1 MTMLKVNELVKAF
14 GGLTAVNQLS
24 FEIKEG
30 TIHGLIGPNGSGKT
44 TTFNLITG
52 FLKPDSGEINFNNNR
67 LDILEKHQINP
78 LGIARTFQHI
88 SLFDKMTVFENVMVG
103 FHVRTKA
110 GLIASIFKP
119 DYVKKEEKF
128 VCEKTGELL
137 QYVKL
142 YDKKDELASN
152 LAYGE
157 QRLLEIARGLASDPQ
172 LLLLDEPGAGMN
184 ESEKNRL
191 TELIFDIRDN
201 KGITIL
207 LVEHEMKL
215 VMSVCDKIT
224 VLNKG
229 TRIANGTPDEIQTD
243 PKVLEAYLGGE
254 IKC

>member
-1 MTMLKVNELVKAF
+1 MTMLKVKKLVKRF

-24 FEIKEG
+24 FEIGEG
-30 TIHGLIGPNGSGKT
+30 AIHGLIGPNGSGKT

-52 FLKPDSGEINFNNNR
+52 FLKPDSGEISFKNNR
-67 LDILEKHQINP
+67 LDLLDKHQINP

-88 SLFDKMTVFENVMVG
+88 SLFDKMTVSENVMVG
-103 FHVRTKA
+103 FHTRTKA
-110 GLIASIFKP
+110 GLLASIFKP
-119 DYVKKEEKF
+119 ASVKEEERF
-128 VCEKTGELL
+128 IGEKTEDLL
-137 QYVKL
+137 RYVKL
-142 YDKKDELASN
+142 FAKKDELASN

-191 TELIFDIRDN
+191 IELIFDIRDH

-215 VMSVCDKIT
+215 VMSVCDIIT

-229 TRIANGTPDEIQTD
+229 IKIAEGTADEVQSD

-254 IKC
+254 N